1 VSHCTHFITF
11 HINSNLPPKSAS
23 EEKKHANEFMRMM
36 SSFLEKQKV
45 EEKEAEKKS
54 KQKLKREDRLIE
66 SKREWLAVL
75 DRFDKSVGTAKTR
88 KLIWSGVPP
97 SLRGRVWL
105 AAIGND
111 LHVTRDLFEIF
122 RKRAADAKAAS
133 LAAESASG
141 GAAASLV
148 GREDSVL
155 LIDTDLARTFPL
167 LSFFQPGGP
176 MYDMLRDVLEAYVCY
191 RPDIGYVQGMSFL
204 AALLL
209 LQMDAYECFQCLS
222 NILNRTVMLV
232 CFKMNRAQ
240 IEGYMELLKALLRKY
255 VPKVESQFAQ
265 QHIMLETFTIDW
277 ILTVFSKSLPLEA
290 AARLWDIFLF
300 EGEVFL
306 FRAIVGVL
314 KFLSRDILV
323 NDFELNMKLLT
334 HLPQD
339 VDVEELLKVIA
350 SVQLLSGEYETMRA
364 QFLGTESAVLAHR
377 SDS

>member
-1 VSHCTHFITF
+1 
-11 HINSNLPPKSAS
+11 
-23 EEKKHANEFMRMM
+23 M
-36 SSFLEKQKV
+36 
-45 EEKEAEKKS
+45 
-54 KQKLKREDRLIE
+54 
-66 SKREWLAVL
+66 
-75 DRFDKSVGTAKTR
+75 
-88 KLIWSGVPP
+88 
-97 SLRGRVWL
+97 
-105 AAIGND
+105 
-111 LHVTRDLFEIF
+111 HVTRDLFEIF
-122 RKRAADAKAAS
+122 RKRAADNKAAS
-133 LAAESASG
+133 LAAEASSANNSAG

-209 LQMDAYECFQCLS
+209 LQMDAFECFQCLS

-232 CFKMNRAQ
+232 CFKMSRVQ
-240 IEGYMELLKALLRKY
+240 IEGYMELLRALLRKF
-255 VPKVESQFAQ
+255 VPKVEAQFAQ
-265 QHIMLETFTIDW
+265 QNIMLETFTIDW

-290 AARLWDIFLF
+290 AARVWDIFLF

-314 KFLSRDILV
+314 KFLQRDILI

-364 QFLGTESAVLAHR
+364 QFMGTESAVLAHR
-377 SDS
+377 AD

>member
-133 LAAESASG
+133 LAAESRRVAPPPRSS
-141 GAAASLV
+141 A
-148 GREDSVL
+148 
-155 LIDTDLARTFPL
+155 ART
-167 LSFFQPGGP
+167 
-176 MYDMLRDVLEAYVCY
+176 VC
-191 RPDIGYVQGMSFL
+191 
-204 AALLL
+204 
-209 LQMDAYECFQCLS
+209 C
-222 NILNRTVMLV
+222 
-232 CFKMNRAQ
+232 
-240 IEGYMELLKALLRKY
+240 
-255 VPKVESQFAQ
+255 
-265 QHIMLETFTIDW
+265 
-277 ILTVFSKSLPLEA
+277 
-290 AARLWDIFLF
+290 
-300 EGEVFL
+300 
-306 FRAIVGVL
+306 
-314 KFLSRDILV
+314 
-323 NDFELNMKLLT
+323 
-334 HLPQD
+334 
-339 VDVEELLKVIA
+339 
-350 SVQLLSGEYETMRA
+350 
-364 QFLGTESAVLAHR
+364 
-377 SDS
+377 